1 MLDTNKPG
9 VGLSKPPLS
18 LCEKNLSLQI
28 SVAWMIV
35 IFVSLVYEISDI
47 FALYRGMKC
56 SYSILISSFG
66 QLSVNIINY
75 FGKWLFLLMNRFN
88 SLKTILT
95 IYLNL
100 SALLFRLEL
109 SEKYD
114 EKYLSDE
121 PTPTSFFEHPALL

>member
-1 MLDTNKPG
+1 
-9 VGLSKPPLS
+9 
-18 LCEKNLSLQI
+18 
-28 SVAWMIV
+28 
-35 IFVSLVYEISDI
+35 
-47 FALYRGMKC
+47 
-56 SYSILISSFG
+56 
-66 QLSVNIINY
+66 
-75 FGKWLFLLMNRFN
+75 MNRFN

-121 PTPTSFFEHPALL
+121 PTPTNFLEQPALL